1 MEAIIE
7 SASHAARY
15 TALSTSKFE
24 RLMCGLILGIRF
36 TCEVEFL
43 GGVLEEGTAMIVYGD
58 IAQPPALLPDS

>member
-1 MEAIIE
+1 
-7 SASHAARY
+7 
-15 TALSTSKFE
+15 
-24 RLMCGLILGIRF
+24 MCGLILGIRF